1 MVRINGESMAC
12 DGMTIGAYL
21 EQMQYDRVRIAIER
35 NGDIVP
41 KAEYDTVVLQDG
53 DVLEIVRFVG
63 GG

>member
-1 MVRINGESMAC
+1 MAC